1 MFRHSIFSLSLGCLL
16 LLVAP
21 APSGWAHASRE
32 KEKTIWNYDGGVQL
46 VTDGNVPD
54 GPCFRLTGRLT
65 AENFFD
71 NLRRVDTTTGTLYRR
86 GNDVVTEFPERMNL
100 SFVLYDHP
108 CPHTLQPAGTRVY
121 LTKAM
126 ITKFRVGFSW
136 KHGMEMRPAKEIVLK
151 SAEAHPI
158 LNYAHDLTQDMPQ
171 RYEWWFDFDV
181 PSKGVPLTDSLVL
194 QIYQPD
200 GHIIARVAARM

>member
-1 MFRHSIFSLSLGCLL
+1 MSRRSILCASLGCFLL
-16 LLVAP
+16 LAVP
-21 APSGWAHASRE
+21 VPSGWAHPSRE

-46 VTDGNVPD
+46 VTDGSVPH

-65 AENFFD
+65 AENFFE

-86 GNDVVTEFPERMNL
+86 GNDVITEFPERMNL

-108 CPHTLQPAGTRVY
+108 CSPSFQQAGTLVY

-126 ITKFRVGFSW
+126 ISKFRVGFSW
-136 KHGMEMRPAKEIVLK
+136 KHGMEMRPAKEIALK
-151 SAEAHPI
+151 NAEARPI
-158 LNYAHDLTQDMPQ
+158 PNFARELTDDMPQ